1 VNFRSWTF
9 FCNWIFGLDLD
20 LVIILFYPYKYFVL
34 IGTAKSFVYAE
45 SGLKGRAHGL
55 QAPSPGR
62 SPETIEHPQKQGSHG
77 TVLSSPLKLC
87 IETERLKKTNPEYA
101 KERGCYKVMLLT
113 GRTEAI
119 PFYQK
124 SGFDGGSKTGF
135 IIKFDER

>member
-1 VNFRSWTF
+1 MNFRSWTF

-55 QAPSPGR
+55 QAPSPGL
-62 SPETIEHPQKQGSHG
+62 SPETIEHLEKKGFQS

-135 IIKFDER
+135 IIRFDGR